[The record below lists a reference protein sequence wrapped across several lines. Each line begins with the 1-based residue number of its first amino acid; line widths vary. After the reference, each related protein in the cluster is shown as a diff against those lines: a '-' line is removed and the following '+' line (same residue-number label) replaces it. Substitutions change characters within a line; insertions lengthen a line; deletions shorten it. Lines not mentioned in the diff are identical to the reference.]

1 MTTVLAKES
10 ASSVFEEMEGS
21 ATPMSHLRQAF
32 GRLRDARSVEQLM
45 RKAVVETCRSFGFD
59 RAVLFSVRGSAL
71 VAESAHF
78 EGDSQSVEEFL
89 RLAQSNRSR
98 PEPSLLEAEVVR
110 RRSPIMVTDPEND
123 PRAYALFPGDA
134 ETTAYVAAPI
144 MPEGDVVG
152 ILHADCL
159 FSGRPLGPHD
169 RDTLWAFAEGVG
181 NLLERAMLR
190 ERLDVRCENDTDLTP
205 REREVLVLMGGG
217 ATNAAIASRLFI
229 SENTVKSHVKHILQK
244 LGAGNRAEAVALF
257 LLAQRGGGSNGAAA
271 RWQGGSS

>member
-1 MTTVLAKES
+1 MTTVLAREA
-10 ASSVFEEMEGS
+10 ASSVFEESGDS
-21 ATPMSHLRQAF
+21 ATRMSCLRQAL

-45 RKAVVETCRSFGFD
+45 RKAVVETCRCFRFD

-71 VAESAHF
+71 VAESAHL
-78 EGDSQSVEEFL
+78 EGDSQSAEEFL
-89 RLAQSNRSR
+89 RLAQTNRSQ
-98 PEPSLLEAEVVR
+98 PEPSLLEAETVR
-110 RRSPIMVTDPEND
+110 RRTPILVTDPQND
-123 PRAYALFPGDA
+123 PRAYALLPGDA

-181 NLLERAMLR
+181 YLLERAVLR
-190 ERLDVRCENDTDLTP
+190 ERLDVQCENDADLTP

-217 ATNAAIASRLFI
+217 ATNAAIASRLVI
-229 SENTVKSHVKHILQK
+229 SENTVKSHVKHILRT

-257 LLAQRGGGSNGAAA
+257 LLAQRGGGSNGAAPGW
-271 RWQGGSS
+271 R

>member
-89 RLAQSNRSR
+89 RLAQSNRSQ

>member
-1 MTTVLAKES
+1 MTTVLARES
-10 ASSVFEEMEGS
+10 ASSVFEEIGGS

-45 RKAVVETCRSFGFD
+45 RKAVVETCRSFRFD
-59 RAVLFSVRGSAL
+59 RAVLYSVRESAL

-78 EGDSQSVEEFL
+78 EGDPQSVEEFL
-89 RLAQSNRSR
+89 RLAQTNRSQ
-98 PEPSLLEAEVVR
+98 PEPSPLEAEIVR
-110 RRSPIMVTDPEND
+110 RRTPIMVTDPKND
-123 PRAYALFPGDA
+123 PRAYALVPGDA
-134 ETTAYVAAPI
+134 QTTAYVAAPI

-181 NLLERAMLR
+181 YLLEQAVLR
-190 ERLDVRCENDTDLTP
+190 ERLDVQCENDADLTP
-205 REREVLVLMGGG
+205 REREVLVLMGAG
-217 ATNAAIASRLFI
+217 ATNGAIASRLFI
-229 SENTVKSHVKHILQK
+229 SENTVKSHVKHIMRK

-257 LLAQRGGGSNGAAA
+257 LLAQRGGGSNGASPGW
-271 RWQGGSS
+271 R

>member
-89 RLAQSNRSR
+89 RLAQSNRSQ

-257 LLAQRGGGSNGAAA
+257 LLAQRGGGSNGAAP

>member
-89 RLAQSNRSR
+89 RLAQSNRSQ

-181 NLLERAMLR
+181 NLLERALLR